1 MKLIRGEVFKISPSR
16 RKEWKKREKTVEKP
30 RNQVPNARSDKSKQ
44 AKETNMK
51 NCRRFGLKHGTNCP
65 AKWSTCTYCKKKD
78 HWLAVC
84 RKRLHTVNFLDNEDE
99 EDTSEDTVV
108 YIRTVEQEDRTIN
121 DKWTVKLNI
130 GNKDVPF
137 RIDTGAKCNI
147 LTKVVLE
154 SLEIKSKL
162 SPSKKVFK
170 SYTNHK
176 ISQIGK
182 IVVQAGY
189 NTTFTEIVFEVVD
202 INQECVIS
210 GDIAE

>member
-1 MKLIRGEVFKISPSR
+1 M
-16 RKEWKKREKTVEKP
+16 
-30 RNQVPNARSDKSKQ
+30 
-44 AKETNMK
+44 
-51 NCRRFGLKHGTNCP
+51 KHGTNCP
-65 AKWSTCTYCKKKD
+65 ACTYCKKKD

-84 RKRLHTVNFLDNEDE
+84 WKRLHKLNFLDDEDE